1 MPLAEGERF
10 AGYIVVRLLGA
21 GGMGEV
27 YLAQHPRLPRRDALK
42 VLPATVSSDPE
53 YRARFEREADIA
65 ATLWHPHIVGVHDR
79 GEFNNQLWIAM
90 DYVDGTDASE
100 LLAKYPHG
108 LPQRQVLDIITG
120 VAEALDYAHQCR
132 LLHRDVKPSNILMS
146 RLESGEQRIMLAD
159 FGIAR
164 FENESSGLT
173 QTNMT
178 VGTVSYAAPE
188 QLMGRD
194 MDGRAD
200 QYALAATAYHLLTG
214 LPPFQHSNPAVV
226 ISQHLTARPPS
237 LADRRPELA
246 DLDPAIRK
254 AMSKEP
260 GDRFE
265 RCIDFAHSL
274 GHHITTPLSGDFVTD
289 PDATRLTPITDTAPI
304 GGEPPPAPKKGLL
317 HPMVLLPIVG
327 ILLLLVVAFAFIAG
341 RFRGEDV
348 ESQELHTST
357 TRTTISSSSTP
368 TTSASATSS
377 TSATTSTSSTDPT
390 VTDTVTD
397 TQAPPVAVVGANCTP
412 AGATG
417 VTSDGAT
424 VYCSQL
430 QYTNRY
436 LWSGTQG
443 VIPNPVV
450 TSSPTTAPPSEDE
463 SPVQICMQET
473 GHTRARCT
481 REILRGN
488 AGF

>member
-1 MPLAEGERF
+1 
-10 AGYIVVRLLGA
+10 
-21 GGMGEV
+21 
-27 YLAQHPRLPRRDALK
+27 
-42 VLPATVSSDPE
+42 
-53 YRARFEREADIA
+53 
-65 ATLWHPHIVGVHDR
+65 
-79 GEFNNQLWIAM
+79 
-90 DYVDGTDASE
+90 
-100 LLAKYPHG
+100 
-108 LPQRQVLDIITG
+108 
-120 VAEALDYAHQCR
+120 
-132 LLHRDVKPSNILMS
+132 MS

-194 MDGRAD
+194 LDGRAD

-214 LPPFQHSNPAVV
+214 SPPFQHSNPAVV
-226 ISQHLTARPPS
+226 ISQHLSALPPS

-254 AMSKEP
+254 ALSKEP
-260 GDRFE
+260 GERFE

-274 GHHITTPLSGDFVTD
+274 GHHITTPLSGDFMTD

-317 HPMVLLPIVG
+317 QPIVLLPVVG
-327 ILLLLVVAFAFIAG
+327 VLLLLVIAFAFIAG

-348 ESQELHTST
+348 ESQDLH
-357 TRTTISSSSTP
+357 
-368 TTSASATSS
+368 
-377 TSATTSTSSTDPT
+377 SATTKSSIVASTTTTTTTTTTAATTTASTDPT

-397 TQAPPVAVVGANCTP
+397 TQAPPAAVVGANCTP

-417 VTSDGAT
+417 VTADGAT

-430 QYTNRY
+430 QYTDRY